1 MNGSSQGSGKI
12 KTLPRAEEIIA
23 ETYRLIREKKSEG
36 NIPGR
41 VIMPF
46 EYWKI
51 IQTYRKS
58 IGIIDGPVPD
68 YLSDNEIFG
77 LEVWYGE
84 SKTGQQEIV
93 VE

>member
-1 MNGSSQGSGKI
+1 MSGSRERSGKI

-36 NIPGR
+36 NIPDR

-58 IGIIDGPVPD
+58 IGIIEGPVPD
-68 YLSDNEIFG
+68 YLSENEIFG
-77 LEVWYGE
+77 LEVWYGDSE
-84 SKTGQQEIV
+84 TKPPEIV